1 MLHVLVLC
9 QSIECQEK
17 EYWKLHFL
25 ACSVPL
31 LLQHLQ
37 AALRSWHFLF
47 ALDLVATEDCSSL
60 VLIVVAALVCLSS
73 LYQLHALSVLARPSM
88 HVVELHCVVSVQ
100 QFADFV
106 HVIVVVVTLLSLFSL
121 HQVQFLSAVSP
132 ISMPSVRLHFVFSFQ
147 QFLYLLLN
155 FHFSLVLF
163 VVSAALLTVHLLFQS
178 LVLQVVV

>member
-9 QSIECQEK
+9 QSIECHEK
-17 EYWKLHFL
+17 EYWIRFL
-25 ACSVPL
+25 ACIVPL
-31 LLQHLQ
+31 LHQHLQ

-106 HVIVVVVTLLSLFSL
+106 HVIVVVTLLSLFSL

-147 QFLYLLLN
+147 QFLYLFLN
-155 FHFSLVLF
+155 LHFSVVLF
-163 VVSAALLTVHLLFQS
+163 VVSAALLTVHLLFQP
-178 LVLQVVV
+178 LVLEVVV

>member
-1 MLHVLVLC
+1 METSFSCLYLTIAA
-9 QSIECQEK
+9 SASASSST
-17 EYWKLHFL
+17 KL
-25 ACSVPL
+25 A
-31 LLQHLQ
+31 
-37 AALRSWHFLF
+37 FLF
-47 ALDLVATEDCSSL
+47 ALDLVAAEDCSSL

-106 HVIVVVVTLLSLFSL
+106 HVIVVVTLLSLFSL

-132 ISMPSVRLHFVFSFQ
+132 LSMPSVGLHFVFSFQ

-155 FHFSLVLF
+155 LHFSVVLF
-163 VVSAALLTVHLLFQS
+163 VVSAALLTVHLLFPATC
-178 LVLQVVV
+178 LGGCRVGVVVYVNKRNSYC